1 MDPKLGGSMSTSDAE
16 LIKRLEDVFRF
27 HEGHQWH
34 YVRDDLLREALKRLK
49 QLTDQ
54 TTVE

>member
-34 YVRDDLLREALKRLK
+34 YVRDDLLRELLKRLK
-49 QLTDQ
+49 KLTSM
-54 TTVE
+54 EEK